1 MTKEIFCIEKKAR
14 DNSKYVERTNPLKVN
29 LATSEIVNFSKF
41 RSSSAY
47 NDEIES
53 SKGKKFYCYI
63 GDCKKFYS
71 SQYRLKIHLRVHV
84 LLINFR
90 RD

>member
-1 MTKEIFCIEKKAR
+1 MTKEIFCIEKIAK
-14 DNSKYVERTNPLKVN
+14 DDSKYVERTKPLKAN
-29 LATSEIVNFSKF
+29 LPSSKIVYFSKF
-41 RSSSAY
+41 QSSSAY
-47 NDEIES
+47 NDEMES
-53 SKGKKFYCYI
+53 SKGKKFHCDI